1 MKTPP
6 LFRRMSRFYND
17 RYRQYEG
24 GNDSDD
30 NSEIKIDWSVVTGI
44 ALHENA

>member
-1 MKTPP
+1 MKNLL

-17 RYRQYEG
+17 RYCQYEG
-24 GNDSDD
+24 GSDSDD